1 MRIITLF
8 ILCLLGHPLL
18 GQNYTESDVKK
29 YAEQINNKIK
39 GVDLGNGVKA
49 RGCLSLGRKLI
60 YQYEVPSSW
69 QAQSTL
75 KEDIISNLR
84 ISGAAKLYYVN
95 NIDVDFCYYKGN
107 RLYKEISVRAHEFST
122 FNFQLGDYIRIK
134 DHPKAKE
141 VDLQIKVPL
150 GWEVKEGDRPHIVK
164 KFVYETNIYL
174 VQIRDNVTFL
184 SREQSKKMLL
194 EDIDLEEYAQKFT
207 SFLDNPTIL
216 DKTIVTVDNYPSL
229 QIKAKGSMERL
240 GLKVPVMMKS
250 WIVFYEDKVIILQAM
265 GNDSSEFRALE
276 NLYTMIT
283 NSVIFPEQYD

>member
-1 MRIITLF
+1 MRVITLF
-8 ILCLLGHPLL
+8 ILCLLGLPLL
-18 GQNYTESDVKK
+18 AQNYTESDIKK

-49 RGCLSLGRKLI
+49 RGCLSVGRKLI

-69 QAQSTL
+69 QAQSAL

-84 ISGAAKLYYVN
+84 TSGAAKLYYLN

-107 RLYKEISVRAHEFST
+107 RLYKKISVSAHEFST
-122 FNFQLGDYIRIK
+122 FNFQLGDYISIK

-141 VDLQIKVPL
+141 VDLHIKVPL

-164 KFVYETNIYL
+164 KFVYETNVYL
-174 VQIRDNVTFL
+174 VQIRENVTFL

-207 SFLDNPTIL
+207 SFLENPTIL
-216 DKTIVTVDNYPSL
+216 DKSIVTVDNYPSI

-250 WIVFYEDKVIILQAM
+250 WFVFYEDKIIILQAM
-265 GNDSSEFRALE
+265 GNDNSEFRALE
-276 NLYTMIT
+276 SLYTMIT